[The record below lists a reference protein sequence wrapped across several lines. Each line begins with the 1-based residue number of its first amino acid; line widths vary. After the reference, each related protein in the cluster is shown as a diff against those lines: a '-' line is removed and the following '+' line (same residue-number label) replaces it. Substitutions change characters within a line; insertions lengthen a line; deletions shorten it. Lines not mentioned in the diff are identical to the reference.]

1 MDYLQIANSVPL
13 WIAAGLGV
21 ALVLFQSI
29 LFARKSISA
38 GSEMGITGQQ
48 MRSAMKSSF
57 ITSIGPSVA
66 ILTALLV
73 LMVSLGSPVAWM
85 RLSFIGSMMFEMMA
99 AGFGTGAL
107 GQTLGVDAISN
118 VAFANALW
126 TMALGSI
133 GWTLVSVLTAD
144 KMDKAQKRLTKGDP
158 GLMKVISAAALVGAF
173 GALLPP
179 HLLSMNRNTVAALAG
194 AGIMTVMILISKKH
208 SSKTWLKEW
217 SLAIALFGG
226 MIVAALV

>member
-21 ALVLFQSI
+21 ALVLLQSI

-107 GQTLGVDAISN
+107 GQTLGVDAIDN

>member
-99 AGFGTGAL
+99 AGFGTGTL

>member
-107 GQTLGVDAISN
+107 GQTLGVDAIDN

>member
-29 LFARKSISA
+29 LFARKSISS

-107 GQTLGVDAISN
+107 GQTLGVDAIDN

>member
-1 MDYLQIANSVPL
+1 MDYLVIANSAPM

-29 LFARKSISA
+29 LFTKKSVAA
-38 GSEMGITGQQ
+38 GKNMGLTDKQ
-48 MRSAMKSSF
+48 MRSAMVSSF
-57 ITSIGPSVA
+57 ITSIGPTMV

-73 LMVSLGSPVAWM
+73 LIVNLGSPTAWM
-85 RLSFIGSMMFEMMA
+85 RLSFIGSVMFEMMA

-107 GQTLGVDAISN
+107 GQTLGVDQISN
-118 VAFANALW
+118 TAFANALW

-144 KMDKAQKRLTKGDP
+144 KMGKAQKKLTKGDP
-158 GLMKVISAAALVGAF
+158 GMMKVISIGALVGAF

-179 HLLSMNRNTVAALAG
+179 HLLSMNRNTVAAISG
-194 AGIMTVMILISKKH
+194 GVIMAVMILISKKFSH
-208 SSKTWLKEW
+208 RTWIKEW
-217 SLAIALFGG
+217 SLAFALFGG
-226 MIVAALV
+226 MIVAAIV

>member
-107 GQTLGVDAISN
+107 GQTLGVDAIDN

-179 HLLSMNRNTVAALAG
+179 HLLSVNRNTVAALAG

>member
-107 GQTLGVDAISN
+107 GQTLGVDAIDN
-118 VAFANALW
+118 GAFANALW

>member
-38 GSEMGITGQQ
+38 GREMGITGQQ

-107 GQTLGVDAISN
+107 GQTLGVDAIDN